1 MEEQVRRYVFGA
13 TAGGFVLIWMTLGL
27 KPAALSAAAALVAA
41 NHQRLTA
48 LSRSAHRP
56 QRRPRQRPAIRAQRL
71 GDEDYPK
78 LPMVP
83 DEPSLIINAS
93 GF

>member
-1 MEEQVRRYVFGA
+1 MEQQVRRYVFGA
-13 TAGGFVLIWMTLGL
+13 TAAGFVLIWMTLGL

-48 LSRSAHRP
+48 LTRSRRRP
-56 QRRPRQRPAIRAQRL
+56 QPRPRQRAAIRAQAL
-71 GDEDYPK
+71 GDEDSPR